1 MPEELRVISPVRGA
15 RMSSRCAY
23 CIRLSHN
30 DNVLGSCLALSFVL
44 LCRQH
49 DRMNTSPGRPN
60 LVARGPSPRRSHAI
74 TTAALRRLV
83 KSGATLCTC
92 MRKSAR
98 RILPEQSLKSDFSV
112 ANEWGTR
119 GSHGDKTPPL
129 QQWHGQFRDP
139 DPVQY
144 LNPAARLVCVAS
156 SSSSRSF

>member
-1 MPEELRVISPVRGA
+1 MPDELRVISPVRGA

-119 GSHGDKTPPL
+119 WRYSWL
-129 QQWHGQFRDP
+129 RQESNGQFE
-139 DPVQY
+139 
-144 LNPAARLVCVAS
+144 
-156 SSSSRSF
+156 